1 MIFNNKYN
9 PHPNPTEKL
18 KINNISIDLVSEFNF
33 LGVTIDNEL
42 NWVAHTQKINS
53 KTSRTL
59 GILKKLKRIAPLSV
73 LTTLYSTMILTNFPY
88 GIKAWGFAHSKL
100 STIQKK
106 TIRII
111 TNSKFNA
118 HTDPLFKKLKL
129 LKIQDIF
136 KLSCLTFHYKLERR
150 DLNLTPA
157 YFQDLLARNWDIH
170 RYPTRNYNIRVMP
183 TNYVKSRESIRHFLP
198 ELILSLPDHLLKMIF
213 DVSIV
218 TFKYHVKQFFINE
231 YYAVCPERFC
241 KVCGTDI
248 LF

>member
-1 MIFNNKYN
+1 MI
-9 PHPNPTEKL
+9 
-18 KINNISIDLVSEFNF
+18 
-33 LGVTIDNEL
+33 
-42 NWVAHTQKINS
+42 S
-53 KTSRTL
+53 KN
-59 GILKKLKRIAPLSV
+59 LS
-73 LTTLYSTMILTNFPY
+73 Y

-100 STIQKK
+100 FTIQKK
-106 TIRII
+106 AVRII

-136 KLSCLTFHYKLERR
+136 RVSCLTFHYKLERE

-157 YFQDLLARNWDIH
+157 YFKTLLARNWDIH
-170 RYPTRNYNIRVMP
+170 QYQTRNYTIRTVA
-183 TNYVKSRESIRHFLP
+183 TNFAKTRESIRHYLP
-198 ELILSLPDHLLKMIF
+198 ELILSLPNHLLKMIF

-218 TFKYHVKQFFINE
+218 TFKYHIKQFFINE
-231 YYAVCPERFC
+231 YYVVCPERFC